1 MCERKKIL
9 LIQSNKPIINKTTC
23 PSPLKYSL
31 AFKVM
36 QEKTL
41 AYGFPIIQTQGGRI
55 FEVFDHHYS
64 LSLWLLK

>member
-1 MCERKKIL
+1 
-9 LIQSNKPIINKTTC
+9 
-23 PSPLKYSL
+23 
-31 AFKVM
+31 M

-41 AYGFPIIQTQGGRI
+41 AYGFPIIQTQGDRI